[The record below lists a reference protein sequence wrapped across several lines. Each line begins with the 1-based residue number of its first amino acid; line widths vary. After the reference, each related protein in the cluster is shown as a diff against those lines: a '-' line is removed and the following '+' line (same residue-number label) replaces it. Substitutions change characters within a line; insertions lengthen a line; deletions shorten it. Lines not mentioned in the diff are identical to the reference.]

1 MTASSRVAKM
11 TTHTKD
17 LIAVA
22 YGSCPTDEPT
32 LKQLATMFDRIAI
45 PPLAILNNN
54 TFESTELKKT
64 RAWLVAT
71 GILLEHDIKKSPP
84 SDAEHLQENFE
95 VIRDDANFLLKPQ
108 GSSIEEMQAAR
119 GDAERMADLTKR
131 AAEPVPAS
139 PFDSIDPEKLLES
152 IQRISTNTTR
162 QLTLQLRNAL
172 DWDAY
177 SIISGDLSSL
187 DQNDRDSTTQ
197 HDVLKI
203 VLSLPVPH
211 ENVEWQHIIEYRNDP
226 DSQNRFRI
234 LKTCMSEIARGVLTP
249 AQTEETLEYLIN
261 SYRGQMVLH
270 GMHTNT
276 KRLEVFVVSTA
287 DALAK
292 YAAHQW
298 SKASQSIFQLEPR
311 KLALLEGE
319 STTPG
324 SEVAYVID
332 ASLCPS

>member
-1 MTASSRVAKM
+1 M

-17 LIAVA
+17 VIAVA

-45 PPLAILNNN
+45 PPLAFLNNN
-54 TFESTELKKT
+54 TFESAELKKT

-84 SDAEHLQENFE
+84 SDGQHLQENLE
-95 VIRDDANFLLKPQ
+95 VMRDDANLLLKPQ
-108 GSSIEEMQAAR
+108 GFSIEEMQAAQ
-119 GDAERMADLTKR
+119 GDEDKIADLRKR
-131 AAEPVPAS
+131 AARGVPAS
-139 PFDSIDPEKLLES
+139 AVDSIDPEKLGES

-162 QLTLQLRNAL
+162 LLTLQLRNVL

-177 SIISGDLSSL
+177 SIISAELSSL
-187 DQNDRDSTTQ
+187 DQDDRNSPT
-197 HDVLKI
+197 HYDVLKI
-203 VLSLPVPH
+203 VLSLPVPNQ
-211 ENVEWQHIIEYRNDP
+211 NVKWQQIIEYRNDP
-226 DSQNRFRI
+226 VSQIRFRI
-234 LKTCMSEIARGVLTP
+234 LKNCMSDIAQGLLTP
-249 AQTEETLEYLIN
+249 SQIEETLEYLIN

-270 GMHTNT
+270 GMQTDM

-287 DALAK
+287 VALAK
-292 YAAHQW
+292 YATHQW
-298 SKASQSIFQLEPR
+298 SPVSQSIFQLEPR

-324 SEVAYVID
+324 SEVAYVIE
-332 ASLCPS
+332 ASVFNPS